1 MTTASHAPPAPSRRA
16 SPAATVADLV
26 RDWGP
31 PLLVFVAVI
40 LFWEWYTAGE
50 GRRLIPPPSRIGQAV
65 VDEQQLLWQ
74 VASATIFEALG
85 GLAIGT
91 AAGVIVAFAVA
102 RWVVVRDVLMPVA
115 IGMSTIP
122 LVAAAPIL
130 INWFGVLNPLSMM
143 LMSALLV
150 FFPIMVNTTR
160 GLVEVPPASLELM
173 RSYGSTTWQVLRMVR
188 VPNML
193 PFFFTALKVASTL
206 AYIGAIVGEYF
217 GGNSRVL
224 GKLVLASL
232 NNGSFS
238 LAWAAILIGAAA
250 AIATYVAVVLLE
262 RLVIPW
268 SEVYRLGEP

>member
-1 MTTASHAPPAPSRRA
+1 V
-16 SPAATVADLV
+16 AT
-26 RDWGP
+26 
-31 PLLVFVAVI
+31 
-40 LFWEWYTAGE
+40 
-50 GRRLIPPPSRIGQAV
+50 
-65 VDEQQLLWQ
+65 
-74 VASATIFEALG
+74 ATIFEALG

-91 AAGVIVAFAVA
+91 AAGVLVAFAVA

-122 LVAAAPIL
+122 LVAAAPVL

-160 GLVEVPPASLELM
+160 GLVEVPPSSVELM

-232 NNGSFS
+232 NNGSFA
-238 LAWAAILIGAAA
+238 LAWGAILIGAGA
-250 AIATYVAVVLLE
+250 AIITYVAVVLLE

-268 SEVYRLGEP
+268 AEVYRLGEP

>member
-1 MTTASHAPPAPSRRA
+1 MTVARQAAPAPSRWT
-16 SPAATVADLV
+16 SLTHPVTWLV
-26 RDWGP
+26 REWGP
-31 PLLVFVAVI
+31 PFLVFVALI
-40 LFWEWYTAGE
+40 AFWEWYTAGE
-50 GRRLIPPPSRIGQAV
+50 GRRLIPPPTRIAQAAI
-65 VDEQQLLWQ
+65 DEQQLLWQ
-74 VASATIFEALG
+74 VATATIFEALG

-91 AAGVIVAFAVA
+91 VTGVAVAFAVA
-102 RWVVVRDVLMPVA
+102 RWVVVRDVLLPVA

-143 LMSALLV
+143 MMSALLV

-173 RSYGSTTWQVLRMVR
+173 RSLASTPWQILRMVR

-232 NNGSFS
+232 NNGSFD
-238 LAWAAILIGAAA
+238 LAWAAILIGASA
-250 AIATYVAVVLLE
+250 AIITYVAVVLIE

-268 SEVYRLGEP
+268 HDVFRMAEP

>member
-1 MTTASHAPPAPSRRA
+1 MSAHRSSLPERVSWLIRE
-16 SPAATVADLV
+16 
-26 RDWGP
+26 WGP
-31 PLLVFVAVI
+31 PFLVFLALIV
-40 LFWEWYTAGE
+40 FWEWYTAGE
-50 GRRLIPPPSRIGQAV
+50 GRRLIPPPSRIGQAAI
-65 VDEQQLLWQ
+65 DEQQLLWQ
-74 VASATIFEALG
+74 VATATIFEALG

-91 AAGVIVAFAVA
+91 AAGVAVAFAVA
-102 RWVVVRDVLMPVA
+102 RWVVVRDVLLPVA

-143 LMSALLV
+143 MMSALLV

-160 GLVEVPPASLELM
+160 GLVEVPPSSLELM
-173 RSYGSTTWQVLRMVR
+173 RSYASTPWQVLRMVR

-232 NNGSFS
+232 NNGSFD
-238 LAWAAILIGAAA
+238 LAWAAIIIGASA
-250 AIATYVAVVLLE
+250 AIITYVAVVLIE

-268 SEVYRLGEP
+268 SEVYRINES